1 MRLNSPEHKII
12 ILCGGQGK
20 RLGNI
25 TNKIPKPLVKVGN
38 LTIIEHKL
46 NYYKNKD
53 YLIKNIE
60 FISLS
65 ILLVDTKYK
74 GFSISINH

>member
-25 TNKIPKPLVKVGN
+25 TNKIPKPLVHVRGKPLLQNVIDFVLN
-38 LTIIEHKL
+38 LKCV
-46 NYYKNKD
+46 NY
-53 YLIKNIE
+53 
-60 FISLS
+60 IS
-65 ILLVDTKYK
+65 
-74 GFSISINH
+74 